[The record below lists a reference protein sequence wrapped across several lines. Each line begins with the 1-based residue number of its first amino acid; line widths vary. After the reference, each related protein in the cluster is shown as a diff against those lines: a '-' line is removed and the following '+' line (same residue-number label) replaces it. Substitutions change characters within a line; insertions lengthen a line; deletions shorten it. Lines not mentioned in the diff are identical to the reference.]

1 MKPRPT
7 DEEIARDY
15 ELWVKYDHDEI
26 PDGEF
31 YAMTVK
37 EKLEIISNIRHTKK
51 SGFSATIF

>member
-1 MKPRPT
+1 MKPT

-15 ELWVKYDHDEI
+15 ELWVKYVHDEI

-37 EKLEIISNIRHTKK
+37 EKLEIIAETLHKK
-51 SGFSATIF
+51 TNS